1 MPEVGTG
8 DPADPWTGR
17 EFHVK
22 WKRWSYVHCS
32 WDTLS
37 TLSQLGGF
45 KRVTNYIKKADD
57 LEAIRRYPLPLLC
70 PRWAVLV
77 SAHRG
82 HWAGMG
88 VLSQL
93 GRVWLL

>member
-1 MPEVGTG
+1 MPVDAHIHPITLKLSEWYREAEGDELPPG
-8 DPADPWTGR
+8 DPSDPWTGR

-57 LEAIRRYPLPLLC
+57 LAAAR
-70 PRWAVLV
+70 A
-77 SAHRG
+77 
-82 HWAGMG
+82 
-88 VLSQL
+88 
-93 GRVWLL
+93 